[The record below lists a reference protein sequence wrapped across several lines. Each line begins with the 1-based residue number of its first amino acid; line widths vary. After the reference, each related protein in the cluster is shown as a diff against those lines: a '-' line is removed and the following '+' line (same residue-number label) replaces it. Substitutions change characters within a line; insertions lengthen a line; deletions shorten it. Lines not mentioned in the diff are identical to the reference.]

1 LIFGVIGGRHKGLL
15 TNGLQPITLGIM
27 QDVALIIAF
36 VGIII
41 FLAHLFT
48 GLFNRIMVP
57 DVIFLIVLGIVLGPI
72 LGILPPALFIE
83 IGPIFATITLIIIL
97 LECGFSLKLNTLR
110 KALTGAMALA
120 LVVFPLSMAMIT
132 GLTLWLTDLELLP
145 ALILGAII
153 GSTSEAI
160 VIPLVRQLKIRES
173 SRVLLSVESTVT
185 AVLSIIFT
193 LTLIETYQL
202 GEFQLLDVTGSLIA
216 SFLVAIGLGVAS
228 AFIWSLFLNR
238 IRHVKNTM
246 FTTAACVFVVFG
258 LVELL
263 GFNGPIAALAFGITL
278 GNLKPMPFPFFKKG
292 LWLESGGLT
301 DVEKAFF
308 GEIAFLLK
316 TFFFIYL
323 GISLEMIS
331 SELMILAAV
340 FTGVVFLL
348 RIISVRLTVGR
359 TARPRD
365 ASFIAVMA
373 PRGLT
378 AIVLAA
384 IVLQQEVIG
393 GELIKNLTYGIVLFS
408 VVLTSLLVLLTDK
421 TKLSN
426 GLSYLFSVGI
436 PRHPKPAEPPEST
449 DSEPE
454 KK

>member
-1 LIFGVIGGRHKGLL
+1 L
-15 TNGLQPITLGIM
+15 TNRLQPIKLGIM
-27 QDVALIIAF
+27 QDIALIIAM

-57 DVIFLIVLGIVLGPI
+57 DVIFLIVLGICLGPI
-72 LGILPPALFIE
+72 LGILPPSLFAE
-83 IGPIFATITLIIIL
+83 IGPIFAAITLIIIL
-97 LECGFSLKLNTLR
+97 LECGFSLKLSTLR
-110 KALTGAMALA
+110 AAVPGALA
-120 LVVFPLSMAMIT
+120 LAFVIFPLTMAIVT
-132 GLTLWLTDLELLP
+132 GLALWLTDLELIP

-160 VIPLVRQLKIRES
+160 VIPLVKQLKIREES
-173 SRVLLSVESTVT
+173 QVLLSVESTVT
-185 AVLSIIFT
+185 AVLSIIFA
-193 LTLIETYQL
+193 LTLVDTYQL
-202 GEFQLLDVTGSLIA
+202 GQFQVLDVAGSLIA
-216 SFLVAIGLGVAS
+216 SFLVAIGLGVAG

-238 IRHVKNTM
+238 IRHIKNTM

-278 GNLKPMPFPFFKKG
+278 GNLKPMSFPFFRKE
-292 LWLESGGLT
+292 LRLESGGLT
-301 DVEKAFF
+301 DMEKAFF

-331 SELMILAAV
+331 TELIIMAAV
-340 FTGVVFLL
+340 FTVIVFLL
-348 RIISVRLTVGR
+348 RLVAVRLTVGG
-359 TARPRD
+359 TAPAKD
-365 ASFIAVMA
+365 AAFIGVML

-378 AIVLAA
+378 AVVLAA
-384 IVLQQEVIG
+384 IVFQQEIPG

-421 TKLSN
+421 TKLSD

-436 PRHPKPAEPPEST
+436 KPKPQPDQPAEPTEPT
-449 DSEPE
+449 EPE
-454 KK
+454 KE

>member
-1 LIFGVIGGRHKGLL
+1 
-15 TNGLQPITLGIM
+15 M
-27 QDVALIIAF
+27 QDVALIIAV

-57 DVIFLIVLGIVLGPI
+57 DVLFLIVLGIVLGPI
-72 LGILPPALFIE
+72 LGVLPPTLFIE

-97 LECGFSLKLNTLR
+97 LECGFSLKLSTLR
-110 KALTGAMALA
+110 AAVPGAMALV
-120 LVVFPLSMAMIT
+120 LVVFPISMTMIT

-160 VIPLVRQLKIRES
+160 VIPLVKQLKMREE

-185 AVLSIIFT
+185 AVLSIVIA
-193 LTLIETYQL
+193 LTLIDTYQL
-202 GEFQLLDVTGSLIA
+202 GQFQPMEVAGSLIA

-258 LVELL
+258 LVELM

-278 GNLKPMPFPFFKKG
+278 GNLKPMPFPFFKRG
-292 LWLESGGLT
+292 LRLESGGLT
-301 DVEKAFF
+301 EVEKAFF

-323 GISLEMIS
+323 GVSLEMIS
-331 SELMILAAV
+331 NELMIMGAV
-340 FTGVVFLL
+340 FTVIIFLL
-348 RIISVRLTVGR
+348 RLAAVRLTVGG
-359 TARPRD
+359 AAPAKD

-408 VVLTSLLVLLTDK
+408 VALTSLLVLLSDK
-421 TKLSN
+421 TRLAN

-436 PRHPKPAEPPEST
+436 PHKPKPPEPT

>member
-1 LIFGVIGGRHKGLL
+1 
-15 TNGLQPITLGIM
+15 M

-57 DVIFLIVLGIVLGPI
+57 DVLFLIVLGIVLGPV
-72 LGILPPALFIE
+72 LGILPPALFAD

-97 LECGFSLKLNTLR
+97 LECGFSLKLSTLR
-110 KALTGAMALA
+110 AAVPGAMALA

-132 GLTLWLTDLELLP
+132 GLALWLTDLELLP

-160 VIPLVRQLKIRES
+160 VIPLVKQLKIKEE

-185 AVLSIIFT
+185 AVLSIIFAIT
-193 LTLIETYQL
+193 LLDTYQL
-202 GEFQLLDVTGSLIA
+202 GQFQVLDVAGSLIA
-216 SFLVAIGLGVAS
+216 SFLVAIGLGVAG

-238 IRHVKNTM
+238 IRHIKNTM

-278 GNLKPMPFPFFKKG
+278 GNLKPMPFPFFKRG
-292 LWLESGGLT
+292 LRLESGGLT
-301 DVEKAFF
+301 DMEKAFF

-323 GISLEMIS
+323 GTSLELIS
-331 SELMILAAV
+331 TDLMTLGAIFTAIV
-340 FTGVVFLL
+340 FIL
-348 RIISVRLTVGR
+348 RIASVRVTVGG
-359 TARPRD
+359 TAPAKD

-384 IVLQQEVIG
+384 IVFQQEVIG

-408 VVLTSLLVLLTDK
+408 VALTSLLVLLTDK
-421 TKLSN
+421 TKLSD

-436 PRHPKPAEPPEST
+436 KPKPEPAEPAEAA
-449 DSEPE
+449 EPVE
-454 KK
+454 AEEE

>member
-1 LIFGVIGGRHKGLL
+1 
-15 TNGLQPITLGIM
+15 M
-27 QDVALIIAF
+27 QDVALIIAV

-57 DVIFLIVLGIVLGPI
+57 DVIFLIVLGICLGPI
-72 LGILPPALFIE
+72 LGILPPSLFIE

-97 LECGFSLKLNTLR
+97 LECGFTLKLSTLR
-110 KALTGAMALA
+110 TVVPGAMALA
-120 LVVFPLSMAMIT
+120 LVIFPLSMAIIT
-132 GLTLWLTDLELLP
+132 GLALWLTDLELLP

-160 VIPLVRQLKIRES
+160 VIPLVRQLKIEEKS
-173 SRVLLSVESTVT
+173 QALLSVESTVT
-185 AVLSIIFT
+185 AVLSIIFA
-193 LTLIETYQL
+193 LTLIDTYQL
-202 GEFQLLDVTGSLIA
+202 GQFQVLDVAGSLIA
-216 SFLVAIGLGVAS
+216 SFLVAIGLGVAG

-246 FTTAACVFVVFG
+246 FTTAACVFVIFG
-258 LVELL
+258 VVELL

-292 LWLESGGLT
+292 LRLESGGLT
-301 DVEKAFF
+301 EVEKAFF

-331 SELMILAAV
+331 TELMILAAV
-340 FTGVVFLL
+340 FTVIIFLL
-348 RIISVRLTVGR
+348 RLVAVRLTVGG
-359 TARPRD
+359 TAPAKD

-378 AIVLAA
+378 AIVLVA
-384 IVLQQEVIG
+384 IVCQQEILG
-393 GELIKNLTYGIVLFS
+393 GELIKSLTYGVVLFS
-408 VVLTSLLVLLTDK
+408 VVLTSLLVLLSDK
-421 TKLSN
+421 TRLSD
-426 GLSYLFSVGI
+426 GLSYLFTVGTK
-436 PRHPKPAEPPEST
+436 PRPEPDEPAEPPE
-449 DSEPE
+449 PE
-454 KK
+454 KKE

>member
-1 LIFGVIGGRHKGLL
+1 LIFGGIGGRHKGLL
-15 TNGLQPITLGIM
+15 TNGLQPIKLSIM
-27 QDVALIIAF
+27 QDVALIIAV

-57 DVIFLIVLGIVLGPI
+57 DVLFLIVLGICLGPI
-72 LGILPPALFIE
+72 LGILPPSLFIE

-97 LECGFSLKLNTLR
+97 LECGFTLKLSTLR
-110 KALTGAMALA
+110 TVVPGAMALA
-120 LVVFPLSMAMIT
+120 LVIFPLSMAIIT
-132 GLTLWLTDLELLP
+132 GLALWLTDLELLP

-160 VIPLVRQLKIRES
+160 VIPLVRQLKIEEKS
-173 SRVLLSVESTVT
+173 QALLSVESTVT
-185 AVLSIIFT
+185 AVLSIIFA
-193 LTLIETYQL
+193 LTLIDTYQL
-202 GEFQLLDVTGSLIA
+202 GQFQVLDVAGSLIA
-216 SFLVAIGLGVAS
+216 SFLVAIGLGVAG

-246 FTTAACVFVVFG
+246 FTTAACVFVIFG
-258 LVELL
+258 VVELL

-292 LWLESGGLT
+292 LRLESGGLT
-301 DVEKAFF
+301 EVEKAFF

-331 SELMILAAV
+331 TELMILAAV
-340 FTGVVFLL
+340 FTVIIFLL
-348 RIISVRLTVGR
+348 RLVAVRLTVGG
-359 TARPRD
+359 TAPAKD

-378 AIVLAA
+378 AIVLVA
-384 IVLQQEVIG
+384 IVCQQEILG
-393 GELIKNLTYGIVLFS
+393 GELIKSLTYGVVLFS
-408 VVLTSLLVLLTDK
+408 VVLTSLLVLLSDK
-421 TKLSN
+421 TRLSD
-426 GLSYLFSVGI
+426 GLSYLFTVGTK
-436 PRHPKPAEPPEST
+436 PKPDPDEPAEPPE
-449 DSEPE
+449 PE
-454 KK
+454 KKE

>member
-1 LIFGVIGGRHKGLL
+1 
-15 TNGLQPITLGIM
+15 M
-27 QDVALIIAF
+27 QDIALIIAV

-57 DVIFLIVLGIVLGPI
+57 DVIFLIVLGICLGPI
-72 LGILPPALFIE
+72 LGILPPSLFAE

-97 LECGFSLKLNTLR
+97 LECGFSLKLSTLR
-110 KALTGAMALA
+110 NAMPGAMALA
-120 LVVFPLSMAMIT
+120 FVIFPLTMVIVT
-132 GLTLWLTDLELLP
+132 GLALWLTDLEVIP

-160 VIPLVRQLKIRES
+160 VIPLVKQLKIREK

-185 AVLSIIFT
+185 AVLSIIFA
-193 LTLIETYQL
+193 LTLIDTYQL
-202 GEFQLLDVTGSLIA
+202 GSFQILDVAGSLIA
-216 SFLVAIGLGVAS
+216 SFLVAIGLGVAG

-238 IRHVKNTM
+238 IRHIKNTM

-278 GNLKPMPFPFFKKG
+278 GNLKPMPFPFFKRG
-292 LWLESGGLT
+292 LRLESGGLT
-301 DVEKAFF
+301 DMEKAFF

-331 SELMILAAV
+331 TELIIMAAV
-340 FTGVVFLL
+340 FTVIVFLL
-348 RIISVRLTVGR
+348 RLVAVRLTVGG
-359 TARPRD
+359 TAPAKD
-365 ASFIAVMA
+365 AAFIGVML

-378 AIVLAA
+378 AVVLAA
-384 IVLQQEVIG
+384 IVFQQEVLG
-393 GELIKNLTYGIVLFS
+393 GEMIQNLTYGIVLFS
-408 VVLTSLLVLLTDK
+408 VVLTSLLVLLTDR
-421 TKLSN
+421 TRLSN
-426 GLSYLFSVGI
+426 GLSYLFSAGI
-436 PRHPKPAEPPEST
+436 KPKPQPDQPAEPP
-449 DSEPE
+449 DSKEE
-454 KK
+454 

>member
-1 LIFGVIGGRHKGLL
+1 
-15 TNGLQPITLGIM
+15 M
-27 QDVALIIAF
+27 QDVALIIAV

-57 DVIFLIVLGIVLGPI
+57 DVLFLIVLGIVLGPV
-72 LGILPPALFIE
+72 LGILPPSLFIE

-97 LECGFSLKLNTLR
+97 LECGFTLKLSTLR
-110 KALTGAMALA
+110 TAVPGAMALA
-120 LVVFPLSMAMIT
+120 LVIFPLTMAIIT
-132 GLTLWLTDLELLP
+132 GLALWLTDLELLP

-160 VIPLVRQLKIRES
+160 VIPLVRQLKIREES
-173 SRVLLSVESTVT
+173 QVLLSVESTVT
-185 AVLSIIFT
+185 AVLSIIFA
-193 LTLIETYQL
+193 LTFIDTYQL
-202 GEFQLLDVTGSLIA
+202 GEFQVLDVTGSLIA
-216 SFLVAIGLGVAS
+216 SFLVAIGLGVAG

-246 FTTAACVFVVFG
+246 FTTAACVFVIFG
-258 LVELL
+258 VVELL

-292 LWLESGGLT
+292 LRLESGGLT
-301 DVEKAFF
+301 EVEKAFF

-331 SELMILAAV
+331 TELMILAAV
-340 FTGVVFLL
+340 FTVIIFLL
-348 RIISVRLTVGR
+348 RLVAVRLTVGG
-359 TARPRD
+359 TAPAKD

-378 AIVLAA
+378 AIVLVA
-384 IVLQQEVIG
+384 IVCQQEILG
-393 GELIKNLTYGIVLFS
+393 GELIKSLTYGIVLFS
-408 VVLTSLLVLLTDK
+408 VVLTSLLVLLSDK
-421 TKLSN
+421 TRLSD
-426 GLSYLFSVGI
+426 GLSYLFTVGTK
-436 PRHPKPAEPPEST
+436 PRPEPDEPAEPPE
-449 DSEPE
+449 PE
-454 KK
+454 KKE

>member
-1 LIFGVIGGRHKGLL
+1 
-15 TNGLQPITLGIM
+15 LGIM
-27 QDVALIIAF
+27 QDVALIIAV

-57 DVIFLIVLGIVLGPI
+57 DVLFLIVLGIVLGPI
-72 LGILPPALFIE
+72 LGVLPPALFIE

-97 LECGFSLKLNTLR
+97 LECGFSLKLSTLR
-110 KALTGAMALA
+110 AAVPGAMALA

-132 GLTLWLTDLELLP
+132 GLALWLTDLELLP

-160 VIPLVRQLKIRES
+160 VIPLVKQLKIREE

-185 AVLSIIFT
+185 AVLSIIFA
-193 LTLIETYQL
+193 LTLIDTYQL
-202 GEFQLLDVTGSLIA
+202 GQFQPLEVAGSLIA

-278 GNLKPMPFPFFKKG
+278 GNLKPMPFPFFKRG
-292 LWLESGGLT
+292 LRLESGGLT

-323 GISLEMIS
+323 GVSLEMIS
-331 SELMILAAV
+331 AELMTLAAV
-340 FTGVVFLL
+340 FTIIVFLL
-348 RIISVRLTVGR
+348 RIISVRLTVGG
-359 TARPRD
+359 TAPAKD

-393 GELIKNLTYGIVLFS
+393 GELIKNLTYGAVLFS
-408 VVLTSLLVLLTDK
+408 VVLTSLLVLLSDRTR
-421 TKLSN
+421 LSD
-426 GLSYLFSVGI
+426 GLSYLFSVGTK
-436 PRHPKPAEPPEST
+436 PKPRPPEPT

>member
-1 LIFGVIGGRHKGLL
+1 L
-15 TNGLQPITLGIM
+15 TNGLQPIKLGIM
-27 QDVALIIAF
+27 QDVALIIAV

-57 DVIFLIVLGIVLGPI
+57 DVIFLIVLGICLGPI
-72 LGILPPALFIE
+72 LGILPPTLFAE
-83 IGPIFATITLIIIL
+83 IGPIFTTITLIIIL
-97 LECGFSLKLNTLR
+97 LECGFSLKLSTLR
-110 KALTGAMALA
+110 TAVPGAMALA
-120 LVVFPLSMAMIT
+120 LVVFPLTMAIIT
-132 GLTLWLTDLELLP
+132 GLALWLTDLELLP

-160 VIPLVRQLKIRES
+160 VIPLVKQLKIREES
-173 SRVLLSVESTVT
+173 QVLLSVESTIT
-185 AVLSIIFT
+185 AVLSIIFA

-202 GEFQLLDVTGSLIA
+202 GEFQVLEVTGSLIA

-246 FTTAACVFVVFG
+246 FTTAACVFVVVG
-258 LVELL
+258 RVELL
-263 GFNGPIAALAFGITL
+263 GFNGPIAALAFGITM

-292 LWLESGGLT
+292 LRLESGGLT

-331 SELMILAAV
+331 TELMIMAAV
-340 FTGVVFLL
+340 FTVIVFLL
-348 RIISVRLTVGR
+348 RLVAVRLTMGGPAPAKDV
-359 TARPRD
+359 
-365 ASFIAVMA
+365 SFIAVMA

-378 AIVLAA
+378 AVVLAA
-384 IVLQQEVIG
+384 IVFQQEIPG

-421 TKLSN
+421 TRLSD

-436 PRHPKPAEPPEST
+436 KPKPGPDKPAEPPKE
-449 DSEPE
+449 
-454 KK
+454 

>member
-1 LIFGVIGGRHKGLL
+1 
-15 TNGLQPITLGIM
+15 M

-57 DVIFLIVLGIVLGPI
+57 DVLFLIVLGIVLGPV
-72 LGILPPALFIE
+72 LGILPPSLFAE
-83 IGPIFATITLIIIL
+83 IGPIFTTITLIIIL
-97 LECGFSLKLNTLR
+97 LECGFSLKLSTLR
-110 KALTGAMALA
+110 AAVPGAMALA
-120 LVVFPLSMAMIT
+120 LVVFPLSMAVIT
-132 GLTLWLTDLELLP
+132 GLALWLTDLELLP

-160 VIPLVRQLKIRES
+160 VIPLVKQLKISEE

-185 AVLSIIFT
+185 AVLSIIFAIT
-193 LTLIETYQL
+193 LVDTYQL
-202 GEFQLLDVTGSLIA
+202 GQFQVLDVAGTLIA
-216 SFLVAIGLGVAS
+216 SFLVAIGLGVAG

-258 LVELL
+258 VVELL

-278 GNLKPMPFPFFKKG
+278 GNLKPMPLPFFKKG
-292 LWLESGGLT
+292 LRLESGGLT
-301 DVEKAFF
+301 DMEKAFF

-323 GISLEMIS
+323 GISLELIS
-331 SELMILAAV
+331 TDLMIIGAV
-340 FTGVVFLL
+340 FTAIVFIL
-348 RIISVRLTVGR
+348 RIASVRLTVGG
-359 TARPRD
+359 TAPAKD

-384 IVLQQEVIG
+384 IVFQQAVPG

-408 VVLTSLLVLLTDK
+408 VALTSLLVLLTDK
-421 TKLSN
+421 TRLAD
-426 GLSYLFSVGI
+426 GLGYLFSAGTRRQ
-436 PRHPKPAEPPEST
+436 PEPAEPAET
-449 DSEPE
+449 TEPVE
-454 KK
+454 PVEAEEE